1 MPVKIAVVVP
11 AFNQARLLPAT
22 IESILSQSYPAAEV
36 VVVDDGSTDDTAAAI
51 RKFQPAVRYI
61 KTEKNLGICGAR
73 NTGIAATDS
82 DWVALCDHDD
92 LWHPSKLYWQAHL
105 VELAPRAEF
114 QFTDSVH
121 IRNDEWQTERKF
133 LGIGDAYWA
142 EGRQV
147 VEPDLWLFPGGL
159 FLRLLTYQPVF
170 PSTMLL
176 SRSLL
181 RRVGGFVEP
190 LGKEPAEDQEFTLRC
205 QPQSQVGAVAKPLV
219 GIRKHSGN
227 YSRDPAANIV
237 SETKILRFVLDHH
250 QGIAEYRAE
259 LIHGIQQ
266 RSMAAAERVF
276 LRGDFDLV
284 NELLKDVPQGVQ
296 TTKVRLKSAIA
307 GMPRPIAK
315 ALQKTLISLAR
326 LRPRPAK

>member
-1 MPVKIAVVVP
+1 VKIAVVVP

-51 RKFQPAVRYI
+51 RKFQPAVRFI

-92 LWHPSKLYWQAHL
+92 LWHPSKLYWQARL

-114 QFTDSVH
+114 QFTDFVH
-121 IRNDEWQTERKF
+121 IINDKWQPERKF
-133 LGIGDAYWA
+133 FGIDDAYWA

-147 VEPDLWLFPGGL
+147 VEPDLWLFSGGM

-181 RRVGGFVEP
+181 RRVGGFVEA

-205 QPQSQVGAVAKPLV
+205 QPQSQVGAVAKALV

-237 SETKILRFVLDHH
+237 SETKILRFVLDRHR
-250 QGIAEYRAE
+250 GIGEYRAE

-266 RSMAAAERVF
+266 RSVAAAEWVF
-276 LRGDFDLV
+276 LRGDFDSV
-284 NELLKDVPQGVQ
+284 KELLKDVPRGSQ

-315 ALQKTLISLAR
+315 ALQKALISLAR

>member
-1 MPVKIAVVVP
+1 MPVKIAVVVL

-22 IESILSQSYPAAEV
+22 IESVLSQSYPAAEV

-114 QFTDSVH
+114 QFTDFVH
-121 IRNDEWQTERKF
+121 IRNDEWQPERKF

-159 FLRLLTYQPVF
+159 FLRLLAYQPIF

-227 YSRDPAANIV
+227 YSRDPAANIG
-237 SETKILRFVLDHH
+237 SEIRVLRFVLEHH
-250 QGIAEYRAE
+250 RGIGEYRAE
-259 LIHGIQQ
+259 LVRGIRQ
-266 RSMAAAERVF
+266 RNVEAADWAFR
-276 LRGDFDLV
+276 RGDLDSVKEFLS
-284 NELLKDVPQGVQ
+284 DVSPGAQ
-296 TTKVRLKSAIA
+296 TPRMRLKSMIA
-307 GMPRPIAK
+307 GLPRPIARP
-315 ALQKTLISLAR
+315 LQKALISLAR
-326 LRPRPAK
+326 LRP